1 MEEIDLSVFFHTKAQ
16 ANDFSIR
23 LSSLSEKLYETDFN
37 LEKLLIDN
45 LGIEKKDKFISLL
58 RNSNVNT
65 GSVSD
70 LKAFFDKL
78 QENIT
83 KLPILS
89 ITLAFEPTEETL
101 KLLDEWFM
109 LNIKRHY
116 VFDISVSPEIIA
128 GTTINFN
135 GKYLDCS
142 IKTKFDKIIQDALV
156 TEAKNPPLVKH
167 QAPSV

>member
-37 LEKLLIDN
+37 LEKILIDN
-45 LGIEKKDKFISLL
+45 LGIEKKDKFMSLL

-70 LKAFFDKL
+70 LKTFFDKL
-78 QENIT
+78 QEDIT
-83 KLPILS
+83 KLPIFSLA
-89 ITLAFEPTEETL
+89 LAFEPTEETL

-109 LNIKRHY
+109 LNIKKHY
-116 VFDISVSPEIIA
+116 IFDISVNPELIA
-128 GTTINFN
+128 GTAINFN

-142 IKTKFDKIIQDALV
+142 IKLKFDKIIQDALV
-156 TEAKNPPLVKH
+156 TEAKNPPPVKH